1 MIWHDFHR
9 FNYPLVFRRRLV
21 EQLSQALLDF
31 PDKDGPAVF
40 RTPHEV
46 HLKRENCSRV
56 LKNLCHLQVL
66 YIYKL
71 YNQGNSA
78 IPLPAKAGS
87 PLAA

>member
-1 MIWHDFHR
+1 
-9 FNYPLVFRRRLV
+9 
-21 EQLSQALLDF
+21 
-31 PDKDGPAVF
+31 
-40 RTPHEV
+40 V
-46 HLKRENCSRV
+46 HLKRENCPCV

-78 IPLPAKAGS
+78 IPLPPKAGS